1 MRVRVRVRVR
11 MRVRVGLGL
20 GLVEAHLAR
29 RRVACGQVHAARPG
43 LLCKHLDPIA
53 HLVSETVRSVGR
65 VGGGRG
71 WLGLVR
77 VRVGQDEGESRWVAH
92 LDAPQHDVAVEH
104 AWHTLDDGA

>member
-1 MRVRVRVRVR
+1 VRVRMRVRVRVRVR

-53 HLVSETVRSVGR
+53 HLVSGDGTQSGVAWVEWVG
-65 VGGGRG
+65 VG
-71 WLGLVR
+71 
-77 VRVGQDEGESRWVAH
+77 VG
-92 LDAPQHDVAVEH
+92 
-104 AWHTLDDGA
+104 